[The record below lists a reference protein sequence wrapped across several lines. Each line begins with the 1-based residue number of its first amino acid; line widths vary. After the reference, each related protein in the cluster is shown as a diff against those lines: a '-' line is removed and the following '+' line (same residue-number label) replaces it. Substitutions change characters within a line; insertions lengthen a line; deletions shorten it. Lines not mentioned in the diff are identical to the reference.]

1 MFYNMSFCQ
10 SERAQVPIYILIQHI
25 SPPTRSWANRISA
38 YRLSTEMLY
47 GEKKNALETTDLR
60 VENSSAK
67 EQGILGNANPV

>member
-1 MFYNMSFCQ
+1 
-10 SERAQVPIYILIQHI
+10 
-25 SPPTRSWANRISA
+25 
-38 YRLSTEMLY
+38 MLY